1 MTDPFPT
8 VRVISIHVLRVEDD
22 IHPPAPRRRIGH
34 FNPRPP
40 CGGRRDCFVFA
51 AGLMIFQ
58 STSSVWR
65 TTSARDES
73 RRSLKI
79 SIHVLRVEDD
89 MMGTRCT
96 SASSRFQSTSSV
108 WRTTRPESCTS
119 PGWTISIHVLRVED
133 DCLQG
138 RRRRADANFNP
149 RPPCGGRLRESMQ
162 IQILR
167 EFQSTSSVWR
177 TTAPGGAA
185 AIIGQISIHVLRV
198 EDDLLI
204 VAVLCTRTKFQST
217 SSVWRTTRRAGPRT
231 WSAGISIHVLRV
243 EDDAQSRPSH
253 LECRNFNPRPPCG
266 GRPADDRQAACG
278 GRFQST
284 SSVWRTTSWRA
295 MCRPLAGFQS
305 TSSVWRT
312 TCLPARR
319 SHPGGISIHVL
330 RVEDDCPSAPPAN
343 ARPISIHVLRVEDDA
358 YLPDSK

>member
-1 MTDPFPT
+1 
-8 VRVISIHVLRVEDD
+8 
-22 IHPPAPRRRIGH
+22 
-34 FNPRPP
+34 
-40 CGGRRDCFVFA
+40 
-51 AGLMIFQ
+51 
-58 STSSVWR
+58 
-65 TTSARDES
+65 
-73 RRSLKI
+73 
-79 SIHVLRVEDD
+79 

-243 EDDAQSRPSH
+243 EDDPPMIVKPLAAGD
-253 LECRNFNPRPPCG
+253 FNPRPPCG
-266 GRPADDRQAACG
+266 GRRAGELCAGLWLDFNPRPPCG
-278 GRFQST
+278 GRHVCQHAGVIPAVFQST
-284 SSVWRTTSWRA
+284 SSVWRTTALRHHQQMPA
-295 MCRPLAGFQS
+295 QFQS

-312 TCLPARR
+312 T
-319 SHPGGISIHVL
+319 HTY
-330 RVEDDCPSAPPAN
+330 
-343 ARPISIHVLRVEDDA
+343 PIQ
-358 YLPDSK
+358 SKA